1 MTATRVVTITPA
13 ILALLRFL
21 TSKNDDSYENGA
33 SETSKTRTVTRIVT
47 WTPTIPVT
55 VDTFESLGLA
65 ARGPYHGVGV
75 GGGLSTRD
83 TTPYI

>member
-1 MTATRVVTITPA
+1 M
-13 ILALLRFL
+13 
-21 TSKNDDSYENGA
+21 
-33 SETSKTRTVTRIVT
+33 T

-65 ARGPYHGVGV
+65 ARGPYHAG

-83 TTPYI
+83 TTPYIALSWSLYHIHSPTPKTLNPKPGNVIYTYIDIYSRPHFL